1 MSKIK
6 ELTEEIQR
14 LENSYAE
21 SLAGND
27 DHKTLYGIWKKIK
40 ELRDQLDLHENVS
53 TEGAKSA

>member
-6 ELTEEIQR
+6 ELTEEIQG

-27 DHKTLYGIWKKIK
+27 DHRALCNIWKKIK
-40 ELRDQLDLHENVS
+40 ELRHQLELYETVPA
-53 TEGAKSA
+53 ECAKSG